1 MKMIG
6 TSAYDENGNP
16 EVVFIWKA
24 ARSFFIEAPTNGA
37 VMTRDNVEQLIAEL
51 ESLLRED

>member
-1 MKMIG
+1 MKQIATDVPG
-6 TSAYDENGNP
+6 
-16 EVVFIWKA
+16 EVVFAWRA
-24 ARSFFIEAPTNGA
+24 GVSFFVETPSVGA

>member
-1 MKMIG
+1 MKQIG
-6 TSAYDENGNP
+6 TDVKG
-16 EVVFIWKA
+16 EVVFAWKA
-24 ARSFFIEAPTNGA
+24 GGSFFIEAPRDGA